1 MGQVGGAGV
10 MLQILESCEGHCQDS
25 AFYSKEDRYE
35 LSCGP
40 PVCLARSCTY
50 SHEYDG

>member
-1 MGQVGGAGV
+1 MGHVGRAGV

-25 AFYSKEDRYE
+25 AFYSKEDGCE

-40 PVCLARSCTY
+40 LACLARSCTY
-50 SHEYDG
+50 SHAYDG